1 MHSKSN
7 ITEYPIDAQY
17 TLVIRQYVEDCY
29 LVTIRDSET
38 PGKEW
43 GLMVTDVVVFNDIG
57 LPENIRKQAQSM
69 YDMFIIGKGAK

>member
-1 MHSKSN
+1 MINASN
-7 ITEYPIDAQY
+7 IIEYPIDTQY
-17 TLVIRQYVEDCY
+17 TLIIRQYAEDCY
-29 LVTIRDSET
+29 LVTIRDTET

-57 LPENIRKQAQSM
+57 LPETVRKQAQSM